1 MDDVEGLDS
10 GFIGTKRGDSMR
22 RWIILWV
29 LLMTAFGAFALW
41 QDRKA
46 QEKEVHTKALWQKL
60 TGTDDVSSLSECVEK
75 TEYGRDIEACL
86 KIQTAIEQAIGR

>member
-1 MDDVEGLDS
+1 MDGAEGLRNGGGS
-10 GFIGTKRGDSMR
+10 MNTGGSMR

-46 QEKEVHTKALWQKL
+46 QEEEVHTKALWQEL
-60 TGTDDVSSLSECVEK
+60 TGTDDVSSLSECIEK